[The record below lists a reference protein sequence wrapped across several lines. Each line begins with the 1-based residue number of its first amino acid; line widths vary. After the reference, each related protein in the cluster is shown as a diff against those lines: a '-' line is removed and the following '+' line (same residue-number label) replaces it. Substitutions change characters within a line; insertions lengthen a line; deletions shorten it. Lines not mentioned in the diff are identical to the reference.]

1 MVEDV
6 DVRGELD
13 VVEDALVV
21 FQGASLTTG
30 GIANDAR
37 RTDRTGFF
45 FLFCCLGFT
54 CIDWVTGCIVTLVE
68 LALCLNKDGGEY
80 LRVEVRR
87 YPYGF

>member
-1 MVEDV
+1 MIEDV

-13 VVEDALVV
+13 TEENAVVV
-21 FQGASLTTG
+21 FQGSSLTGG
-30 GIANDAR
+30 GIAIGAS
-37 RTDRTGFF
+37 RTERTGFF

-54 CIDWVTGCIVTLVE
+54 CSGWVTGCIVTLVE

-87 YPYGF
+87 CPYGL

>member
-6 DVRGELD
+6 DVCAELD
-13 VVEDALVV
+13 TEENAVVV
-21 FQGASLTTG
+21 FQGSSLTG
-30 GIANDAR
+30 GAR

-54 CIDWVTGCIVTLVE
+54 CIGWVTGCIVSLVE

-87 YPYGF
+87 CPYGL